1 MEFKISEYQKENKAS
16 EKTAGNK
23 QANKLY
29 FLLFSRAKGVSMIYV
44 KWGHMFSFGI
54 G

>member
-1 MEFKISEYQKENKAS
+1 MELEIWEYQKENKAS
-16 EKTAGNK
+16 EKTAENK

-29 FLLFSRAKGVSMIYV
+29 LLFCKVKYISMICV
-44 KWGHMFSFGI
+44 KWGQMFSFGI